1 LQKSPDY
8 AAKVEEVIENDEG
21 LRGLRDAAGIE
32 DGEANAQFE
41 EYRRA
46 FTEHRN
52 LDRQAIK
59 TLLDV
64 INDTYSLSFDLAII
78 TQGFWVRY
86 DPTVKLW
93 ERNYQRHITATAES
107 RVRKRP
113 VLFIWNDNAQE
124 AGAAHTERK
133 GLFGYEAVNHWE
145 GFVGPEYVE
154 GRGREERL
162 RRVQECDLG
171 ALVIEDVQRG
181 VWRVTKDSDGN
192 GVNGLEVRQG
202 GFVRRTKAPSEVE
215 VPANSYWM

>member
-1 LQKSPDY
+1 
-8 AAKVEEVIENDEG
+8 
-21 LRGLRDAAGIE
+21 
-32 DGEANAQFE
+32 
-41 EYRRA
+41 
-46 FTEHRN
+46 
-52 LDRQAIK
+52 
-59 TLLDV
+59 
-64 INDTYSLSFDLAII
+64 
-78 TQGFWVRY
+78 
-86 DPTVKLW
+86 
-93 ERNYQRHITATAES
+93 
-107 RVRKRP
+107 
-113 VLFIWNDNAQE
+113 
-124 AGAAHTERK
+124 
-133 GLFGYEAVNHWE
+133 VNHWE